1 MRIVITDA
9 NVLINL
15 AIADGLRL
23 LRDLPDHDFVLPEEV
38 LRELTN
44 ESQRQQVEA
53 ALAEGF
59 LSVVRLEALEGL
71 ELFVELRRVMGAG
84 EASCLAL
91 AKGNGWIVASDEKGA
106 FRREASR
113 LVGAAGIITTV
124 DIYVLSIHA
133 GLLTVAQADS
143 AKAIL
148 AANRFALPF
157 GSFEELLHE

>member
-1 MRIVITDA
+1 
-9 NVLINL
+9 
-15 AIADGLRL
+15 
-23 LRDLPDHDFVLPEEV
+23 
-38 LRELTN
+38 
-44 ESQRQQVEA
+44 
-53 ALAEGF
+53 
-59 LSVVRLEALEGL
+59 LEALEGL
-71 ELFVELRRVMGAG
+71 ELFVELRRIMGAG

-113 LVGAAGIITTV
+113 LVGTAGIITTV

-133 GLLTVAQADS
+133 GLLTVAQADA

-157 GSFEELLHE
+157 GSFEELVHE